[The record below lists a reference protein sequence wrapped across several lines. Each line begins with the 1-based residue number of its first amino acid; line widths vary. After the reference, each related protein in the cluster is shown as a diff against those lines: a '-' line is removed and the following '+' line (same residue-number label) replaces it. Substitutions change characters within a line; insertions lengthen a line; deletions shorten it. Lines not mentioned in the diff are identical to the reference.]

1 MACIASNGLDK
12 MYVVGGLNET
22 GDLQQ
27 IIQIYDIYGDDWT
40 TKNIQFKVMMGEC
53 VYHNHSVYVFPTLV
67 NQYVRKLSLT
77 GVNDLDIPTLTDT
90 IIGNID
96 DFNTTY
102 PAQKTHSFAIY
113 SPVDYKIYYGGGLVG
128 GSPDTIYNDIYTVN
142 VLNDE
147 FQPDSHLTVA
157 IASPAAVFIVNQ
169 TIKIMGGL
177 TLQGEVHQVKDIT
190 QYANIPTLSP
200 TSFPT
205 AFPTLYPTQTPT
217 RSPTKSPTS
226 FPTAFP
232 TMYPTF
238 VPTQSPQSPTQTPT
252 RSPTKSP
259 TSFPTAFPTMYP
271 TFVPTQSPTQTP
283 TRSPTKSPT
292 SFPTGFP
299 TMYPTFVPTQSPT
312 IFPTPITGHPSFPTR
327 TPTVTPTRI
336 TGLPTLFPTSSPTFA
351 TSFPS
356 NYPTSS
362 PTYSPSFS
370 AVFISTLSDDVNAEW
385 ITKVDGLNCGDG
397 YTDLREESSYF
408 NLYCKRCG
416 DNEAGNNGKCFK
428 CGTLEE
434 PNHSRTE
441 CEFYHPWWLYMLE
454 TIAGLTCIGGTIAI
468 VYRGASS
475 KISNNNNE
483 ELSTSATTNNTT

>member
-1 MACIASNGLDK
+1 MIS
-12 MYVVGGLNET
+12 
-22 GDLQQ
+22 
-27 IIQIYDIYGDDWT
+27 
-40 TKNIQFKVMMGEC
+40 
-53 VYHNHSVYVFPTLV
+53 TLLILH
-67 NQYVRKLSLT
+67 K
-77 GVNDLDIPTLTDT
+77 
-90 IIGNID
+90 
-96 DFNTTY
+96 
-102 PAQKTHSFAIY
+102 KTHSFAIY

-238 VPTQSPQSPTQTPT
+238 VPTQSPTQTPT

-259 TSFPTAFPTMYP
+259 TSFPTA
-271 TFVPTQSPTQTP
+271 
-283 TRSPTKSPT
+283 
-292 SFPTGFP
+292 FP